1 MATARCVASGWRS
14 AGGSLSAM
22 ARTDDIHTLP
32 DDLPVPEDDGA
43 ANHLLNAAVPPIAL
57 ETTTGD
63 AVRLDRIEG
72 RTVLF
77 CYPRT
82 GRPGEELPPGW
93 NAIPGARGCTPEA
106 CGFRDAHAQFTELG
120 ARVLAVSTQSA
131 DYQGEMADRLHL
143 PFPVLSDEAL
153 ELTNALR
160 LPTFETSGMT
170 LLKRLTLVIDDGRI
184 SHVFYPVFPPDSH
197 AQQVLARLR
206 DH

>member
-1 MATARCVASGWRS
+1 V
-14 AGGSLSAM
+14 

-43 ANHLLNAAVPPIAL
+43 ADHLLDAAVPPMAL
-57 ETTTGD
+57 PATTGETID
-63 AVRLDRIEG
+63 LAALTG

-82 GRPGEELPPGW
+82 GRPDEELPPGW

-106 CGFRDAHAQFTELG
+106 CGFRDAHAQFAELG
-120 ARVLAVSTQSA
+120 VRVLALSTQPG
-131 DYQGEMADRLHL
+131 DYQREMAERLHL
-143 PFPVLSDEAL
+143 PFPVLSDEEL
-153 ELTNALR
+153 ELTRALR

-184 SHVFYPVFPPDSH
+184 EHVFYPVFPPDSH
-197 AQQVLARLR
+197 AAEVVTWLR
-206 DH
+206 RGAV